1 MIGRS
6 LFVNMKYEP
15 SKRMGSS
22 QEAATYIRQHDKI
35 KNKPAGQQKM
45 QTNKVIVAR
54 MQVIATKNCAQKQTQ
69 WLLATICGLSLCVGA
84 RVGDVRVRS

>member
-22 QEAATYIRQHDKI
+22 QEGDTYIRRHDKI
-35 KNKPAGQQKM
+35 KNKQAGHQKM
-45 QTNKVIVAR
+45 PINKVIVA
-54 MQVIATKNCAQKQTQ
+54 QTQ
-69 WLLATICGLSLCVGA
+69 
-84 RVGDVRVRS
+84 

>member
-22 QEAATYIRQHDKI
+22 LEAGTYIRWYDKI
-35 KNKPAGQQKM
+35 KKKPAGAQKM
-45 QTNKVIVAR
+45 QINKVIVA
-54 MQVIATKNCAQKQTQ
+54 QTRGSQ
-69 WLLATICGLSLCVGA
+69 
-84 RVGDVRVRS
+84 